1 MFGDILVSVIV
12 SGLLFFWIL
21 LQFINQKEF
30 EKRGIERSP
39 LTLIFRSK
47 KGLEAIDRAAKK
59 REGFFRR
66 LGSLAVYISFPLMFI
81 AVVGLF
87 FSAVHILTTPGAEA
101 GVQPILPGGMLGS
114 LYIPWKYWLIS
125 IMVILVFHEIMH
137 GLVARVER
145 IPLKSLGIFS
155 VTLIPLGAFVEP
167 DDEELEKKKPMSKL
181 RVYAAGSMG
190 NFIAAVL
197 GGIVLVALLVVVE
210 PLAFQGSIVQIT
222 DVTPGSPADAVGIQS
237 NMILLG
243 IDTLDIG
250 NVEDFR
256 SAVTLLTPGNPVTVR
271 TDKGE
276 FLVVPEKRA
285 DFENGFIGIAVFP
298 RLKARPVL
306 ANLFGEGRTHEAYMA
321 FFQAFFWISFLNLA
335 VGLTNLLPIIPLDGG
350 RMFALFTEQKMP
362 RLAKEIT
369 SVIYLFLL
377 VLVIINIGPHFGLFQ
392 GVL

>member
-1 MFGDILVSVIV
+1 MLKI
-12 SGLLFFWIL
+12 
-21 LQFINQKEF
+21 
-30 EKRGIERSP
+30 
-39 LTLIFRSK
+39 
-47 KGLEAIDRAAKK
+47 LEA
-59 REGFFRR
+59 
-66 LGSLAVYISFPLMFI
+66 LSHCS
-81 AVVGLF
+81 
-87 FSAVHILTTPGAEA
+87 
-101 GVQPILPGGMLGS
+101 
-114 LYIPWKYWLIS
+114 
-125 IMVILVFHEIMH
+125 
-137 GLVARVER
+137 
-145 IPLKSLGIFS
+145 
-155 VTLIPLGAFVEP
+155 
-167 DDEELEKKKPMSKL
+167 
-181 RVYAAGSMG
+181 
-190 NFIAAVL
+190 
-197 GGIVLVALLVVVE
+197 
-210 PLAFQGSIVQIT
+210 
-222 DVTPGSPADAVGIQS
+222 
-237 NMILLG
+237 
-243 IDTLDIG
+243 
-250 NVEDFR
+250 
-256 SAVTLLTPGNPVTVR
+256 